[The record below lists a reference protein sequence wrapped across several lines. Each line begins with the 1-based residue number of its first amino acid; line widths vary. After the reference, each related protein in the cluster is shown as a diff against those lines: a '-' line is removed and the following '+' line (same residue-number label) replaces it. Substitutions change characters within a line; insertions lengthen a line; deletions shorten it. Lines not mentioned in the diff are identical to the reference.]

1 MYRTVLYQTASDLL
15 TVSRPLLIIILNFI
29 FNYYFHLI
37 LEPSLDINLEFT
49 MGKDLKLYIHKQNS
63 IHYLN
68 ILGISLGTSEYLE
81 RLII

>member
-1 MYRTVLYQTASDLL
+1 MYQTASALL
-15 TVSRPLLIIILNFI
+15 TVYIPLLIIILNFV
-29 FNYYFHLI
+29 FNNYFHLI

-68 ILGISLGTSEYLE
+68 ILDISLGTSEYLE